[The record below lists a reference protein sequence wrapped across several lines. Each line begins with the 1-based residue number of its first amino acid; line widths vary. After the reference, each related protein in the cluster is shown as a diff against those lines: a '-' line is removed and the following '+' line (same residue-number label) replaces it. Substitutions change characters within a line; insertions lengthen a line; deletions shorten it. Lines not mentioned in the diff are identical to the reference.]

1 MPAFAL
7 VCIDK
12 PDSLALRLATRE
24 AHFDYVRAHPGVIRL
39 AGPFLNEAGE
49 MTGSL
54 LLIETADIAA
64 ARAFS
69 AADPYVLAGLFKW
82 VEIRAWK
89 ATVGV
94 LP

>member
-1 MPAFAL
+1 MAAFAL
-7 VCIDK
+7 ICIDK
-12 PDSLALRLATRE
+12 PDSAALRAATRA
-24 AHFDYVRAHPGVIRL
+24 AHFDYVSAHPGVVRL
-39 AGPFLNEAGE
+39 AGPFLDDAGE

-54 LLIETADIAA
+54 LLIEAADLAA

-82 VEIRAWK
+82 VEIRSWR
-89 ATVGV
+89 ATVGT